1 MKFSE
6 HWLRT
11 MANPPIGSPEL
22 CERLTMAGLE
32 VEEVTLAA
40 PPFSGV
46 VVGNIERVDPH
57 PNADRLK
64 ICIVD
69 VGVPDR
75 LTVVCG
81 APNAV
86 AGMRAPCAT
95 IGARLPGGLVI
106 ARTSVRGVESQ
117 GMLCSA
123 KELGIADDAAGL
135 LALPADSVAGANLR
149 DALDLDDTLLTL
161 KLTPNRADCLSL
173 LGIAREVAALTEVPV
188 TQPPATDVSVTS
200 RALRDVRVEDLE
212 ACPRF
217 VSRTIE
223 GIDARAATPDWMK
236 RRLERSGIRSISAV
250 VDVTNYVM
258 LELGQPLHA
267 YDDRLLEGSI
277 VVRFAR
283 PGEKLTLLNGQVLD
297 LDTDLL
303 LVADTAKPLGLAGI
317 MGGEHSGINE
327 TTTTVL
333 LEGAYWS
340 PAVIQGKSRRLG
352 FVSDA
357 GYRFERGV
365 DFGGCKRAVERATQ
379 LIVEICGGRAG
390 PIGDVQG
397 AVPRRDPVRVRPARV
412 TRLLGIEISAKT
424 IAALFARLGFAC
436 ERAGTDFLVTPP
448 SYRFD
453 LAIEEDFI
461 EEIARLHGYDAIP
474 AVAAAHVQTML
485 RAPENSIA
493 PIIVK
498 RELVARGWQE
508 VITFSFVSSSREA
521 MFFGETANRPSP
533 VAVLN
538 PIASHLDVMRT
549 TLAGG
554 LIEVLSTNLARKQ
567 DRIRVF
573 EAGRCFARAGA
584 GYDQPMRLGGLAY
597 GDALSE
603 QWGAPKRSVDT
614 FDVKGDLEALAA
626 PRTLTTER
634 AEHPA
639 LHPGHAARVLLD
651 GHPIGWLGELHPRAV
666 RAFDLPRAP
675 VLFEVDLLP
684 LLRRALPQARPVSR
698 PPVVRRDLAVV
709 VDEGLPAGELLAALT
724 ASKPPFVDDIRLFD
738 VYRGSGIEL
747 GKKSLAILV
756 LIQDTERTLT
766 DAEIDATVG
775 ALLRV
780 AVDRFGAAL
789 RQ

>member
-1 MKFSE
+1 M
-6 HWLRT
+6 
-11 MANPPIGSPEL
+11 
-22 CERLTMAGLE
+22 
-32 VEEVTLAA
+32 
-40 PPFSGV
+40 
-46 VVGNIERVDPH
+46 
-57 PNADRLK
+57 
-64 ICIVD
+64 
-69 VGVPDR
+69 
-75 LTVVCG
+75 
-81 APNAV
+81 
-86 AGMRAPCAT
+86 
-95 IGARLPGGLVI
+95 
-106 ARTSVRGVESQ
+106 
-117 GMLCSA
+117 
-123 KELGIADDAAGL
+123 
-135 LALPADSVAGANLR
+135 
-149 DALDLDDTLLTL
+149 
-161 KLTPNRADCLSL
+161 
-173 LGIAREVAALTEVPV
+173 PV
-188 TQPPATDVSVTS
+188 TSPAQ
-200 RALRDVRVEDLE
+200 RDVRVEDPE

-223 GIDARAATPDWMK
+223 GIDARAATPEWMK

-297 LDTDLL
+297 LDKDLL

-397 AVPRRDPVRVRPARV
+397 AMPRRDPVRVRPARV
-412 TRLLGIEISAKT
+412 TRLLGIEISEKT
-424 IAALFARLGFAC
+424 IAALFGRLGFPC
-436 ERAGTDFLVTPP
+436 ERAGVDFLVTPP

-485 RAPENSIA
+485 APPEATVA

-498 RELVARGWQE
+498 RALVARGWQE

-521 MFFGETANRPSP
+521 TLFGETADRPPP

-538 PIASHLDVMRT
+538 PIASHLDIMRT

-567 DRIRVF
+567 DWIRVF

-597 GDALSE
+597 GDAFPE
-603 QWGAPKRSVDT
+603 QWGTSKRAVDT
-614 FDVKGDLEALAA
+614 FDIKGDLEALAA
-626 PRTLTTER
+626 PGSLTTER

-639 LHPGHAARVLLD
+639 LHPGRAARVLLD
-651 GHPIGWLGELHPRAV
+651 GRSIGWLGELHPRAV
-666 RAFDLPRAP
+666 HAFDLPRAP

-684 LLRRALPQARPVSR
+684 LLRRGLPRPRPVSKL
-698 PPVVRRDLAVV
+698 PSVRRDLAVV
-709 VDEGLPAGELLAALT
+709 VDEGLPARDLLAALT
-724 ASKPPFVDDIRLFD
+724 DAKPPVVDDIRLFD
-738 VYRGSGIEL
+738 VYRGPGIRP

-780 AVDRFGAAL
+780 AVDRFGATL